1 MNVADSYRVAAALEN
16 LGYIPTDLPEQA
28 DVIVLNTCV
37 VRASAEQKA
46 IGRLTSL
53 KKLKNKNPDLIFS
66 LMGCMVGIH
75 DPVELRKKYPYV
87 NVFSQPSDPAPLI
100 NYLQGKLV
108 SQEGHRQVTDILD
121 DEYPYTLPSSKENTT
136 VTSFLPIIYGCSH
149 ACAYC
154 IIPLRRGREISRT
167 PQDIMKDARS
177 LVANGAKEI
186 ILLGQIVDRYGQD
199 QPGFPSLDQLLREL
213 HEIEGL
219 LRIRFLTS
227 HPNWMTDAIL
237 DAVAELPKVMPYIE
251 LPNQA
256 GDNEVLRNMRRG
268 YTIEKYLRLIE
279 KIRNRLGEV
288 SIATDII
295 VGFPGETEAQ
305 FENTVQSLKELKPD
319 MTHLARYSTRPGT
332 YSATKMIDD
341 VPAEEKMR
349 RFRIIEKLQADFCT
363 EINQS
368 YLGRVVPILF
378 EGRSKSRWRGRT
390 PTNKI
395 VFVESAD
402 DLRGEIRDVK
412 ITWTGPWS
420 LIGEIAS

>member
-1 MNVADSYRVAAALEN
+1 
-16 LGYIPTDLPEQA
+16 
-28 DVIVLNTCV
+28 
-37 VRASAEQKA
+37 
-46 IGRLTSL
+46 
-53 KKLKNKNPDLIFS
+53 
-66 LMGCMVGIH
+66 
-75 DPVELRKKYPYV
+75 
-87 NVFSQPSDPAPLI
+87 
-100 NYLQGKLV
+100 
-108 SQEGHRQVTDILD
+108 
-121 DEYPYTLPSSKENTT
+121 
-136 VTSFLPIIYGCSH
+136 
-149 ACAYC
+149 
-154 IIPLRRGREISRT
+154 
-167 PQDIMKDARS
+167 
-177 LVANGAKEI
+177 
-186 ILLGQIVDRYGQD
+186 
-199 QPGFPSLDQLLREL
+199 
-213 HEIEGL
+213 
-219 LRIRFLTS
+219 
-227 HPNWMTDAIL
+227 MTDAIL

-305 FENTVQSLKELKPD
+305 FENTVKSLKELKPD